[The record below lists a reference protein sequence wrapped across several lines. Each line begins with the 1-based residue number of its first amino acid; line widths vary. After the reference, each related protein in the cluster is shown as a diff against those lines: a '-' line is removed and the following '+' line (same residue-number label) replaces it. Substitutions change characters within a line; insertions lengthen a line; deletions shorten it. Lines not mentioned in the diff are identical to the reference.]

1 MESLNPKYSHH
12 QRILTEYLEALAE
25 AKNRNPQAPLA
36 YQVLTDL
43 PRGHFQLS
51 RLGWHERRFH
61 FQVLLHMDLANDGK
75 VWLQQ
80 NNTDI
85 LIGEELV
92 ARGIAASDIV
102 VGFRPE
108 YLREGTGYAVK

>member
-1 MESLNPKYSHH
+1 MRPTYPKHTHH
-12 QRILTEYLEALAE
+12 QQILTQYLEALAE
-25 AKNRNPQAPLA
+25 AKNSNPQAPLT

-43 PRGHFQLS
+43 PRGHYQLS
-51 RLGWHERRFH
+51 RMGWHQRRFH
-61 FQVLLHMDLANDGK
+61 FQVLLHMDLAADGK

-92 ARGIAASDIV
+92 ARGIAPSDIV

-108 YLREGTGYAVK
+108 YLREGTRYAVR